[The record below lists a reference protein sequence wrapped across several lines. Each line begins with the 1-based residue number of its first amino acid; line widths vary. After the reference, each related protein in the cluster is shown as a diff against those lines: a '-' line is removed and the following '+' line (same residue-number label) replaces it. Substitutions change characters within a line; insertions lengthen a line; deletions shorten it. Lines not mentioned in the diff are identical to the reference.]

1 MKPIFGLIR
10 IMTTNITDAATESLI
25 TNVLGNRVRRPGRH
39 YLLSDGGTSL
49 AIDITGQ
56 PYVDRKA
63 MSARAVISTATIDRV
78 GDVLIPQGCQLS
90 NFAKNPVVLWAHGLE
105 GIGCPIATSRDPN
118 GDLSVTISD
127 TDVQATAWFSQSS
140 LEAAQ
145 IFELIDEGIVRATS
159 VRETPI
165 KSHIRRDLEH
175 GDVVVVEEW
184 DLEEWSW
191 CAVGVN
197 PDAVA
202 KALDRNRLGGH
213 PISPSILK
221 SLSAVAPAIQRYGR
235 GLPMEKIL
243 KDTSQPVDDD
253 DANVSTDDSA
263 NESDDEGF
271 HPTTRPYGST
281 VVSAAHASL
290 DEACRNIAEAIGP
303 LENPVVKESLQGILT
318 LLEEQVLVLEGLHSS
333 NYPNQP
339 QLKDDSADGDDSGD
353 GDQMKAFLASG
364 QVATLPLF
372 GVGNR
377 LKGLIV
383 ARNLT
388 RNQRRTLTNLSQQ
401 WNRLISQAKSHTQVS
416 DSNLKNAALQRS
428 IEDLEAMIGKLRQ

>member
-1 MKPIFGLIR
+1 M
-10 IMTTNITDAATESLI
+10 
-25 TNVLGNRVRRPGRH
+25 
-39 YLLSDGGTSL
+39 
-49 AIDITGQ
+49 DIPGQ
-56 PYVDRKA
+56 PYVDRNA

-78 GDVLIPQGCQLS
+78 GDVLIPRGCQLA
-90 NFAKNPVVLWAHGLE
+90 NFSKNPVVLWAHGLE

-118 GDLSVTISD
+118 GRLAVTISD
-127 TDVQATAWFSQSS
+127 SDVQATAWFSQSS

-165 KSHIRRDLEH
+165 KSHVRRDLEH

-202 KALDRNRLGGH
+202 KTLDRNRLGGR
-213 PISPSILK
+213 PIAPSIFK
-221 SLSAVAPAIQRYGR
+221 SLSAVAPIKQNYGR

-243 KDTSQPVDDD
+243 KETSQPVDDD
-253 DANVSTDDSA
+253 DANIPAGDAPTD
-263 NESDDEGF
+263 SDEDGLD
-271 HPTTRPYGST
+271 PTNRPYGST
-281 VVSAAHASL
+281 VVTAAHAAL
-290 DEACRNIAEAIGP
+290 DEACKNIAQAIGP

-333 NYPNQP
+333 NYPQQP
-339 QLKDDSADGDDSGD
+339 QLKDDSADGGGDED

-372 GVGNR
+372 GLGNR

-401 WNRLISQAKSHTQVS
+401 WNRLISQSKSYHEAT
-416 DSNLKNAALQRS
+416 DETLKGAALQRS
-428 IEDLEAMIGKLRQ
+428 IDDLEALIKKLRE